1 MEGKRKT
8 RGKEKRKRY
17 LLHLLLIYLP
27 LSFQSLLLPSL
38 YLFLYLPL
46 SLRSVATARLVLRHL
61 RPFRGTLERE
71 RERERKR
78 ASTFLSPVILFQ
90 RHRVGESP
98 FISLA
103 LSFSPSFFARSF
115 RTQGPVCHLSPCPT
129 HHRASLWILRA
140 SAAFSLSL
148 SLPWMDDAAGVCA
161 PRTLPDGGHV
171 ADHGGGAKGTSWEL
185 YQPSRTQLNFNRFA
199 SAALFPSLNSLSLT
213 DLISFSTGETT
224 QRFKRKSRIY
234 DTCDSRVFHINR
246 VSI

>member
-1 MEGKRKT
+1 M
-8 RGKEKRKRY
+8 
-17 LLHLLLIYLP
+17 
-27 LSFQSLLLPSL
+27 
-38 YLFLYLPL
+38 
-46 SLRSVATARLVLRHL
+46 
-61 RPFRGTLERE
+61 
-71 RERERKR
+71 
-78 ASTFLSPVILFQ
+78 
-90 RHRVGESP
+90 GESP

-103 LSFSPSFFARSF
+103 LSFSPSFSARSF

-148 SLPWMDDAAGVCA
+148 SLSRGWT
-161 PRTLPDGGHV
+161 TLPVCVLLARYPMV
-171 ADHGGGAKGTSWEL
+171 AMLRTTEGVQKVRRGNCTT
-185 YQPSRTQLNFNRFA
+185 QPSRTQLNFNRFA